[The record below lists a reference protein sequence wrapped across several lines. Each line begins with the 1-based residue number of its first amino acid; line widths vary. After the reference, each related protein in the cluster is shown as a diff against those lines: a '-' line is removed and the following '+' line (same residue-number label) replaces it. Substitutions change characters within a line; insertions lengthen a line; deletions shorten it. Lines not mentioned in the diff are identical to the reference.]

1 MKDNGAEQLAQM
13 ANDLKQL
20 LSNAGNITD
29 MVGAAQDL
37 LPKHKFTAEIDGH
50 VFEVSLALSGK
61 AIVLNFQDDI
71 KCTSLYNEMKE
82 NKKGFFKRIFSK

>member
-1 MKDNGAEQLAQM
+1 MKDKGAEQLMQM
-13 ANDLKQL
+13 ANDLKTL
-20 LSNAGNITD
+20 MANAGNISE

-50 VFEVSLALSGK
+50 VFECSLALSGK
-61 AIVLNFQDDI
+61 AIVFNFQDDI
-71 KCTSLYNEMKE
+71 KCTSLFNELKE